1 MNGHQ
6 YFHRLNSTKWRHNN
20 QVFKQ
25 RLEVLNNM
33 AISQLTKALIVI
45 VPENEDESLLGNSAV

>member
-6 YFHRLNSTKWRHNN
+6 YFHRLNYTNWRHNN
-20 QVFKQ
+20 EVFKQ

-33 AISQLTKALIVI
+33 AISQLTKALIII
-45 VPENEDESLLGNSAV
+45 VPENEDESLLGNSIM